1 MSKGVPTV
9 TRIVFTGSSRSSHCW
24 LVDVVRRICNY
35 EIWRNGSICSF
46 KHLSPCVSNRCFWF
60 FGIDRW
66 SFWLWVAFM
75 WLDIVNRSTEC
86 FSIDNSFYR
95 YCVRSCS
102 WWWCILLV
110 RKLVEILMFYGSF
123 LVVPCLRCEA
133 VKIFCI

>member
-1 MSKGVPTV
+1 MSMSKGVPTV

-75 WLDIVNRSTEC
+75 STGRLNVFPSITRSTVTVLGVVVG
-86 FSIDNSFYR
+86 DDAFY
-95 YCVRSCS
+95 
-102 WWWCILLV
+102 WLV
-110 RKLVEILMFYGSF
+110 RKLVEILMFFGSF